1 MPGARRVGRSRRAD
15 ARARLRAAEMAS
27 VYRPAYTRLDP
38 TTGLRVPGK
47 SPTWWA
53 QYKGADGAY
62 RRERGYTDRAAT
74 VALARKLEKRAARQ
88 AVGLVDE
95 FEESAVRPIAEHLND
110 FERDLTARGNTT
122 KHVQL
127 LVGRARRLLKDAGI
141 ASIGELRG
149 SALAEVLA
157 RYQRNGLG
165 PQTRN
170 FYLQSATSF
179 SRWLVRE
186 RRLPNDPITHLRPV
200 NVRTDRRH
208 DRRAI
213 SAQDLQKLIAA
224 AAASGK
230 RFRGLRGVD
239 RAMLYE
245 TASMTG
251 LRVAELAS
259 LKAESFDL
267 AVKPP
272 TVTVEAG
279 YSKRRR
285 RDVLPLHAALAAKLK
300 VWLAERRSAV
310 PLWPGTWSERASRM
324 VKRDLDV
331 AEIAYRD
338 ASGVFDFHALR
349 HQFLSALARSG
360 VHPKAAQKLARHST
374 ITLTMDRYSHLD
386 LAELGDALKLVPHAT
401 APAETRVATATPDAP
416 LAHALAQTGVPD
428 RQPLASPGNAT
439 PAGAPTD
446 GGR

>member
-1 MPGARRVGRSRRAD
+1 
-15 ARARLRAAEMAS
+15 MAS

-62 RRERGYTDRAAT
+62 HRERGYTDRAAT

-95 FEESAVRPIAEHLND
+95 FEESARRPIAEHLND

-122 KHVQL
+122 KHVRL
-127 LVGRARRLLKDAGI
+127 LVGRARRLFKAAGV

-149 SALAEVLA
+149 NAIGEALAGL
-157 RYQRNGLG
+157 QRNGKSA
-165 PQTRN
+165 QTRN
-170 FYLQSATSF
+170 FYLQAATSF

-186 RRLPNDPITHLRPV
+186 RRLPNDPITHLRPI

-213 SAQDLQKLIAA
+213 SVQDLGKLIAA

-259 LKAESFDL
+259 LKPESFDL

-300 VWLAERRSAV
+300 AWLVDRRAAA

-324 VKRDLDV
+324 VKRDLG
-331 AEIAYRD
+331 AAGIAYRD

-386 LAELGDALKLVPHAT
+386 LAELGDALKLVPPAAEPAAERVVPAT
-401 APAETRVATATPDAP
+401 TDAP

-428 RQPLASPGNAT
+428 RQRLASPGNAA
-439 PAGAPTD
+439 PEGAPT
-446 GGR
+446 GGGQ